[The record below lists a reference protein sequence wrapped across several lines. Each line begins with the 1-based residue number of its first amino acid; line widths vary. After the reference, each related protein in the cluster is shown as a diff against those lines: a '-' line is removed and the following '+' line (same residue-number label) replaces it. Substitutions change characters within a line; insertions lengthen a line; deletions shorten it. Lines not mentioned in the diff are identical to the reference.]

1 MTISASTFSETW
13 YSVFADSI
21 PARHTETE
29 IAFLTRHLPQPAYRR
44 ILDVCCG
51 RGRHAV
57 PLAEAGY
64 DVLAIDSNPT
74 TIAHVQAHP
83 PATAAFQV
91 LDMRRLDDLGGTF
104 DAAINLWQS
113 FGYFDDDV
121 NAQVLRSLA
130 NRLRPGGRFVIE
142 LYNGE
147 AARALPSYEEGMRGD
162 TLVRTRREWR
172 GSRLR
177 VELSY
182 GDQPRTDVSEWRI
195 YTVEEWRRLAAAV
208 GFDVI
213 VQCARFDEDIAP
225 AADHLRMQFV
235 LQKSPLPTRTLAAAR
250 PTD

>member
-1 MTISASTFSETW
+1 MTISTNTFSETW

-21 PARHTETE
+21 LARHTEAE
-29 IAFLTRHLPQPAYRR
+29 VAFLTRHLPQPAYRR

-57 PLAEAGY
+57 PLAKAGY

-74 TIAHVQAHP
+74 AIAHAQAH
-83 PATAAFQV
+83 ALTTAAFQI
-91 LDMRRLDDLGGTF
+91 LDMRRLDELGGTF

-121 NAQVLRSLA
+121 NVRVLRSLA
-130 NRLRPGGRFVIE
+130 DKLRPGGRFVID

-147 AARALPSYEEGMRGD
+147 AARALPSYEEGTRGE

-182 GDQPRTDVSEWRI
+182 GDQPTTDVSEWRI

-208 GFDVI
+208 GLDVI
-213 VQCARFDEDIAP
+213 VQCAWFDEETAP

-235 LQKSPLPTRTLAAAR
+235 LEKSRLPDA
-250 PTD
+250 

>member
-1 MTISASTFSETW
+1 MTIPANTLSETW

-21 PARHTETE
+21 PARHTEAE

-51 RGRHAV
+51 HGRHAV
-57 PLAEAGY
+57 PLAQAGY

-74 TIAHVQAHP
+74 AIARAQAHAP
-83 PATAAFQV
+83 TTAAFQV
-91 LDMRRLDDLGGTF
+91 LDMRRLDELDGTF

-113 FGYFDDDV
+113 FGYFDDGV
-121 NAQVLRSLA
+121 NLRVLRSLA
-130 NRLRPGGRFVIE
+130 NKLRPGGRLVIE

-147 AARALPSYEEGMRGD
+147 AARTLPSYEEGMRGN

-172 GSRLR
+172 ASRLR

-182 GDQPRTDVSEWRI
+182 GDQPPTDVSEWRI
-195 YTVEEWRRLAAAV
+195 YTVEEWRSLAAAV

-213 VQCARFDEDIAP
+213 VQCAWFDEDTAP
-225 AADHLRMQFV
+225 AANHLRMQFV
-235 LQKSPLPTRTLAAAR
+235 LEKSRLPNA
-250 PTD
+250 